1 MAKARFIP
9 PDAYPQMVSR
19 SDAAKMSRTLRSG
32 DTVARGTRAI
42 QKAGQSLRKAIRDYV
57 RELEEAIGNY
67 EITADKAH
75 EIRGFAE
82 TAGLRA
88 TGRIADGL
96 CRYFEEMRKLGAA
109 PDAAVIALHVSAI
122 VRAANAE
129 DEASRMSDAV
139 VKELAAL
146 VSHKLAEIKLALPA
160 ENAD

>member
-1 MAKARFIP
+1 MAKARIIP
-9 PDAYPQMVSR
+9 PEAYPQMVSR
-19 SDAAKMSRTLRSG
+19 SDAAKMSRALRSG
-32 DTVARGTRAI
+32 DTVTRGAKAI
-42 QKAGQSLRKAIRDYV
+42 QNAGQALREAVRDYV

-96 CRYFEEMRKLGAA
+96 CRYFEEMRKLGAP
-109 PDAAVIALHVSAI
+109 PDTAVIALHVSAI

-129 DEASRMSDAV
+129 DEASRMSDV
-139 VKELAAL
+139 VAKELASL
-146 VSHKLAEIKLALPA
+146 VSHKLAETRNDLSG
-160 ENAD
+160 

>member
-9 PDAYPQMVSR
+9 PEAYPQMVSR
-19 SDAAKMSRTLRSG
+19 SDAAKMSRALRSG
-32 DTVARGTRAI
+32 DTVTRGAKAI
-42 QKAGQSLRKAIRDYV
+42 QNAGPVLREAVRDYV
-57 RELEEAIGNY
+57 RELEDAIGNH

-129 DEASRMSDAV
+129 DEASRMSDV
-139 VKELAAL
+139 VAKELAAL
-146 VSHKLAEIKLALPA
+146 VRHKLAETRSDLSG
-160 ENAD
+160 

>member
-19 SDAAKMSRTLRSG
+19 SDAAKMSRALRSG
-32 DTVARGTRAI
+32 DTVTRGAKAI
-42 QKAGQSLRKAIRDYV
+42 QNAGQALREAVRDYV
-57 RELEEAIGNY
+57 RELEEAMGDY
-67 EITADKAH
+67 EITADRAH

-109 PDAAVIALHVSAI
+109 PDAAVIALHVSAL

-129 DEASRMSDAV
+129 DEASRMSDV
-139 VKELAAL
+139 VAKELAAL
-146 VSHKLAEIKLALPA
+146 VSHKLAETKTDLSG
-160 ENAD
+160 